1 MKTACIL
8 VAGLV
13 GSASA
18 FSAEPV
24 DRRNLLKSL
33 TSAGAAGAVVALGNL
48 VGTAEPAN
56 AAYSQ
61 TYLTEPTDEFKAN
74 EAKAMEFKRAQLQQ
88 KKAMTDVLTRLT
100 TVSSSEQD
108 LVNDLK
114 ELRYLVIKGGGMP
127 AGLKKDDLVKMVR
140 SKKAKGFW
148 PTAVEY
154 EYQGLIRE
162 IAFQQSPNKDKDDQN
177 PL

>member
-1 MKTACIL
+1 MKTASII

-24 DRRNLLKSL
+24 DRRNILQSL
-33 TSAGAAGAVVALGNL
+33 SSAGAAGAAVALGNL
-48 VGTAEPAN
+48 MGADPAN

-74 EAKAMEFKRAQLQQ
+74 EEKAMAFKRAQLQQ
-88 KKAMTDVLTRLT
+88 KKAMQDVLTRLT
-100 TVSSSEQD
+100 TVSNSEEE

-127 AGLKKDDLVKMVR
+127 SGIKKDDLVKQVR
-140 SKKAKGFW
+140 
-148 PTAVEY
+148 
-154 EYQGLIRE
+154 R
-162 IAFQQSPNKDKDDQN
+162 
-177 PL
+177 

>member
-1 MKTACIL
+1 MKTTCIL

-13 GSASA
+13 GTASA
-18 FSAEPV
+18 FSAELV
-24 DRRNLLKSL
+24 DRRNLIKSL
-33 TSAGAAGAVVALGNL
+33 SSAGAAVALGNL
-48 VGTAEPAN
+48 VGTVEPAS

-61 TYLTEPTDEFKAN
+61 TYLTEPTDDFKAN
-74 EAKAMEFKRAQLQQ
+74 EAKAMEFKRAQLAQ

-100 TVSSSEQD
+100 TVSSSEED

-140 SKKAKGFW
+140 
-148 PTAVEY
+148 
-154 EYQGLIRE
+154 R
-162 IAFQQSPNKDKDDQN
+162 
-177 PL
+177 

>member
-1 MKTACIL
+1 MKTTSFL

-18 FSAEPV
+18 FSAEQV
-24 DRRNLLKSL
+24 DRRNLLKKSL
-33 TSAGAAGAVVALGNL
+33 SSAAALVVGGNL
-48 VGTAEPAN
+48 INADPAN

-74 EAKAMEFKRAQLQQ
+74 EEKAMAFKRAQLAQ
-88 KKAMTDVLTRLT
+88 KKAMSDVLTRLT
-100 TVSSSEQD
+100 TVSSKEEE

-127 AGLKKDDLVKMVR
+127 AGLKKDDLVKQVR

-162 IAFQQSPNKDKDDQN
+162 IAFQQSPNKEKDDQN
-177 PL
+177 PM

>member
-1 MKTACIL
+1 MKTTSII

-24 DRRNLLKSL
+24 DRRNILQSL
-33 TSAGAAGAVVALGNL
+33 SSAGAAGAAVALGNL
-48 VGTAEPAN
+48 MGADPAN

-74 EAKAMEFKRAQLQQ
+74 EEKAMAFKRAQLQQ
-88 KKAMTDVLTRLT
+88 KKAMQDVLTRLT
-100 TVSSSEQD
+100 TVSNSEEE

-127 AGLKKDDLVKMVR
+127 SGIKKDDLVKQVR
-140 SKKAKGFW
+140 
-148 PTAVEY
+148 
-154 EYQGLIRE
+154 R
-162 IAFQQSPNKDKDDQN
+162 
-177 PL
+177 